1 MTRLTWTTKFATFRT
16 DAETKALIRQEEEAV
31 SMSAIAEG
39 SETEFKEKKHLYGV
53 KAIRNVGYGYWQRAC
68 LVTHT

>member
-1 MTRLTWTTKFATFRT
+1 MPPLLPATA
-16 DAETKALIRQEEEAV
+16 AETTPSGVTVDAV
-31 SMSAIAEG
+31 AEG

-68 LVTHT
+68 YVTMT